1 MIRNEYYWCSAG
13 YFNTNQ
19 FLIIFAGV
27 FFLAKKVGFSRIASK
42 AISSSHLGICRSPP
56 LSLFFFLS
64 RSFFSFFLLLLISAL
79 PSFYPSLFQFLLA
92 PYSLSLLLS
101 AILSLSVFI
110 FPRFFPLLSR
120 FCPASVTLLSRPA
133 SVLSVLLNHFNEFH
147 CIEPDGCIQVE
158 MFAGNSDAF
167 ACYSF
172 KWYPSTWGNTK
183 EISYFSHIP
192 MVFLQPIVVVD
203 SHFRKH
209 SFQSY

>member
-56 LSLFFFLS
+56 LSLAPFS
-64 RSFFSFFLLLLISAL
+64 PFFSCSLSLLFLLSIPVYFNFFSPPTL
-79 PSFYPSLFQFLLA
+79 
-92 PYSLSLLLS
+92 SLSLLLS

-120 FCPASVTLLSRPA
+120 FCPALLLFSP
-133 SVLSVLLNHFNEFH
+133 
-147 CIEPDGCIQVE
+147 
-158 MFAGNSDAF
+158 
-167 ACYSF
+167 SF
-172 KWYPSTWGNTK
+172 
-183 EISYFSHIP
+183 
-192 MVFLQPIVVVD
+192 
-203 SHFRKH
+203 
-209 SFQSY
+209 